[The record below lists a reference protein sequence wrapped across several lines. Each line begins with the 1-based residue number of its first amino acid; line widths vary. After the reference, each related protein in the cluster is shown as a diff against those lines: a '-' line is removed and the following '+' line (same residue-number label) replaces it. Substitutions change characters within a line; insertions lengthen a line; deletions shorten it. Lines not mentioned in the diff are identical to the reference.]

1 MTTRRLRRLFGDD
14 GRSLVVAMDHP
25 AFADQVQPGLA
36 DPEPIIRA
44 VVAAGSDAL
53 LLPPGSAE
61 RWSSAVDRA
70 ALIVS
75 LPLDD
80 RRGVATALRIGADA
94 VKVITCPWLPG
105 GPDERGRLSVLAA
118 ECHRWGLPLMV
129 ETVPGGWDAT
139 GEFRS
144 VERLAVAART
154 AAELGADVVKTFAP
168 ESGEETRQLVEYA
181 TVPVLLLGGG
191 PQGDRSVLRR
201 RVAQS
206 LAAGAAG
213 LVIGRNIWG
222 VDDPQSACAELVKL
236 VHGVSD

>member
-25 AFADQVQPGLA
+25 AFADQVQHGLA
-36 DPEPIIRA
+36 DPESIIRA

-61 RWSSAVDRA
+61 RWSGAVDRA
-70 ALIVS
+70 ALILS

-80 RRGVATALRIGADA
+80 RRAVATALRIGADA

-105 GPDERGRLSVLAA
+105 GPDERGRLSALASA
-118 ECHRWGLPLMV
+118 CHRWGLPLMV

-139 GEFRS
+139 GEFRR

-154 AAELGADVVKTFAP
+154 AAELGA
-168 ESGEETRQLVEYA
+168 
-181 TVPVLLLGGG
+181 
-191 PQGDRSVLRR
+191 
-201 RVAQS
+201 
-206 LAAGAAG
+206 
-213 LVIGRNIWG
+213 
-222 VDDPQSACAELVKL
+222 
-236 VHGVSD
+236 